1 LKDKRSDIEKK
12 CLPYE
17 LTPRNKDDL
26 LKKFQ
31 YLIDEAS
38 NGGLEKS
45 KVLEPDIKSTVIVST
60 IKEEDDRTVHRNYE
74 KGIKEPDDREN
85 SDGLKDA
92 SFKDDWLRPRKAS
105 NKDKETIIKTKHIE
119 EKPATKPP
127 VVLSKDIATSSEY
140 MNRMRIKRKK
150 LSLLSERNDGD
161 IPGYLWGRTYLDC
174 PAFTAGTTSTADKE
188 IETDGCWNELK
199 DGLSIIG
206 ESYISSEE
214 E

>member
-85 SDGLKDA
+85 SDGLEDA
-92 SFKDDWLRPRKAS
+92 SYKDDWLRPRKGS
-105 NKDKETIIKTKHIE
+105 NEDKETIVKTEHVE
-119 EKPATKPP
+119 ELPATKLP
-127 VVLSKDIATSSEY
+127 VVLSKDIATSTEY
-140 MNRMRIKRKK
+140 MSRLRMKRKK

-174 PAFTAGTTSTADKE
+174 PAFTADKE
-188 IETDGCWNELK
+188 TETDGCWNELK
-199 DGLSIIG
+199 GKDGLSIIG
-206 ESYISSEE
+206 DSYISSEE